1 MYMLVCDCMCMYLQ
15 AQTSEEIDAVSRMK
29 LKVLVLD
36 EDLNYVT
43 NEVPYVSAEIR
54 AMVDNMLFLSAYGH
68 KSMFESDRT
77 RQEFRKA
84 FAQYSL
90 QAANDNE
97 AIFYSSW
104 KEYRVSNPTVHTI
117 TDPAAGGVVDID
129 RMLGD
134 DDDDEPLFGGAP
146 AAPAPPADAAVPAA
160 AAAAAAADAAAAGN
174 SDSD

>member
-1 MYMLVCDCMCMYLQ
+1 MYLQ

-29 LKVLVLD
+29 LKVSVLD

-43 NEVPYVSAEIR
+43 KEVPYVSPEIR

-90 QAANDNE
+90 QAAIDNE
-97 AIFYSSW
+97 AQFYSSW
-104 KEYRVSNPTVHTI
+104 KE
-117 TDPAAGGVVDID
+117 
-129 RMLGD
+129 LGSGTRC
-134 DDDDEPLFGGAP
+134 LKHVAHKLT
-146 AAPAPPADAAVPAA
+146 
-160 AAAAAAADAAAAGN
+160 
-174 SDSD
+174 

>member
-1 MYMLVCDCMCMYLQ
+1 
-15 AQTSEEIDAVSRMK
+15 
-29 LKVLVLD
+29 
-36 EDLNYVT
+36 
-43 NEVPYVSAEIR
+43 
-54 AMVDNMLFLSAYGH
+54 MVDNMLFLSAYGH

-90 QAANDNE
+90 QAAIDNE
-97 AIFYSSW
+97 AQFYSSW

-117 TDPAAGGVVDID
+117 TDPAAGGAVDID